1 MIVLGFTLC
10 VSSKN
15 LQPNKKILLL
25 HEISFS
31 ATKLFKFSNFYN
43 SKLSLNISF
52 ICYHFMTTEI
62 KTLLLKPVSIDAGLM
77 DPCNQFTSND
87 IESGNFIIKHGINFR

>member
-1 MIVLGFTLC
+1 
-10 VSSKN
+10 
-15 LQPNKKILLL
+15 
-25 HEISFS
+25 
-31 ATKLFKFSNFYN
+31 
-43 SKLSLNISF
+43 
-52 ICYHFMTTEI
+52 MTTEI

>member
-1 MIVLGFTLC
+1 MRFF
-10 VSSKN
+10 
-15 LQPNKKILLL
+15 KK
-25 HEISFS
+25 F
-31 ATKLFKFSNFYN
+31 ATKQKNTSTSRDKFFRNKLFTFSNFYN